1 MKIGFFGAQGTG
13 KTALI
18 EAMQADPYFKH
29 FNVIKS
35 SSRIAKESG
44 RPINK
49 DAGRLDQLLITV
61 NRCVSDLQ
69 TPGHVMSDRTPLD
82 SIAYSLYQ
90 EMYQWPDDDVAEYY
104 WATSLGLV
112 QNIMPKY
119 DRLYYFPVYWLP
131 VADGVRIA
139 DPDYQ
144 KEIDVLMRKVAEDLE
159 LKYETVPDVSVSQR
173 LGWLKA
179 QLEFDSL

>member
-18 EAMQADPYFKH
+18 EAMQADPYFRH
-29 FNVIKS
+29 FNVIRS
-35 SSRIAKESG
+35 SARIAKESG
-44 RPINK
+44 RPVNK
-49 DAGRLDQLLITV
+49 EANRLDQLLITV
-61 NRCVSDLQ
+61 NRCVSDL
-69 TPGHVMSDRTPLD
+69 TVPGDTMSDRTPLD
-82 SIAYSLYQ
+82 SVAYSMYQ
-90 EMYQWPDDDVAEYY
+90 EMYKWPDEDVAEYF
-104 WATSLGLV
+104 WSTTLGLV
-112 QNIMPKY
+112 QNIMPMY
-119 DRLYYFPVYWLP
+119 DRLFYFPVYWLP

-144 KEIDVLMRKVAEDLE
+144 KEIDVLIRKAAKDLE
-159 LKYETVPDVSVSQR
+159 IKYETVPDSTIGSR